1 MNAVDELVSRNNPPG
16 HAVFLSVCKLLDLC
30 MAMPAHLMPQFQV
43 RIRKPSQGI
52 VFFEVNF
59 SDVSL
64 RIRQWLLSVFV
75 LLPKSQTPFNQ
86 RWYESCHCST
96 RLCSLY
102 WSTGLQ
108 GKPSTFLTV
117 EYILF
122 WTFFCLSFQMSSR

>member
-64 RIRQWLLSVFV
+64 RIRQ
-75 LLPKSQTPFNQ
+75 
-86 RWYESCHCST
+86 
-96 RLCSLY
+96 
-102 WSTGLQ
+102 
-108 GKPSTFLTV
+108 
-117 EYILF
+117 
-122 WTFFCLSFQMSSR
+122 